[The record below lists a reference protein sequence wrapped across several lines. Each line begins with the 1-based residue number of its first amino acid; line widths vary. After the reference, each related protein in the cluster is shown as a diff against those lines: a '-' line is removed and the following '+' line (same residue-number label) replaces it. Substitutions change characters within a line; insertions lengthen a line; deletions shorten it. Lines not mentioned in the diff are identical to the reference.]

1 MDKLGFFIIFLILF
15 VIGFL
20 SYSFLSKVPKKGKT
34 TIQIKIAIFK
44 FLRIEFK
51 SEHDENPTKK
61 VT

>member
-34 TIQIKIAIFK
+34 IIQIKIAIFK

-51 SEHDENPTKK
+51 SEHDENTTKK